1 MNIPCKLIKS
11 FHHLNLDSIHA
22 SLIMAWQ
29 QRTIEHIESENEA
42 KLRKCFSLLKYAIV
56 SSLGSILNET
66 NFFSPKR
73 ITDISL
79 SGLTIDIRNRYSVS
93 YLWCRIICFFEEML
107 CRRKEK
113 LLIVL

>member
-1 MNIPCKLIKS
+1 
-11 FHHLNLDSIHA
+11 
-22 SLIMAWQ
+22 MAWQ

-93 YLWCRIICFFEEML
+93 YLWCRKQLLVFKSFVSLRKGSAEE
-107 CRRKEK
+107 KK
-113 LLIVL
+113 NF